1 MYGAEYGKVKA
12 SRRLAWIG
20 GGSLG
25 TVDLELDFGE
35 DEPRPFSVTPLQ
47 ASLILLFQEQ
57 GINHPLFFLPP
68 LFVSLLFAFLVLNLP
83 ISF

>member
-12 SRRLAWIG
+12 SRKLAWIG

-35 DEPRPFSVTPLQ
+35 DKPRPFSVTPLQ

-57 GINHPLFFLPP
+57 GMNHPFP
-68 LFVSLLFAFLVLNLP
+68 LFVSRFSTF
-83 ISF
+83 